1 MLKIDNLKVHFPIK
15 KGILSR
21 TVGHVHAV
29 DGISFELMPGETLG
43 IVGESGCGKTT
54 AGMAAMHLTHR
65 YPHEFSGG
73 QRQHKHLTIRGCLSM
88 GTHMDTQPLNWI

>member
-1 MLKIDNLKVHFPIK
+1 MNAPLIETRNLKVHFPIK

-29 DGISFELMPGETLG
+29 DGIDLHMEKGETLG

-54 AGMAAMHLTHR
+54 AGMALMPITGKAH
-65 YPHEFSGG
+65 PSI
-73 QRQHKHLTIRGCLSM
+73 K
-88 GTHMDTQPLNWI
+88 P

>member
-1 MLKIDNLKVHFPIK
+1 MTTTAAPLLRVEDLKVHFPIK

-29 DGISFELMPGETLG
+29 DGICFDLNRGETLG

-54 AGMAAMHLTHR
+54 AGMAAMHLT
-65 YPHEFSGG
+65 PPTGG
-73 QRQHKHLTIRGCLSM
+73 G
-88 GTHMDTQPLNWI
+88 